1 MVHVQFGLGQS
12 GDEGVQ
18 IAGAVA
24 CAELVGQGFL
34 PGNGAPQDRGREGA
48 RVIG

>member
-1 MVHVQFGLGQS
+1 MVHVQFGLGKS

-18 IAGAVA
+18 IAGVIAWGVV
-24 CAELVGQGFL
+24 VGQGFL
-34 PGNGAPQDRGREGA
+34 PERRPCNAVGGT